1 MARLKAAEYRSQ
13 LSVVFILLAII
24 VLFIVGSPKAFLSGD
39 IYAAFMSTIPFSMI
53 MALSLTLV
61 VITGEMDLSFPSIMG
76 FCGYIFT
83 VVFHASGSFPLALL
97 TCIVVGL
104 GAGFLNG
111 LLIVKLRLPS
121 LVLTIGT
128 QFFWAGLTQVLC
140 GGLGKTLVPTKQSIL
155 YYLFVG
161 RIGGKLPAQILW
173 AVLIGFIIWLVLN
186 RHRFGAHIY
195 FTGDNPASA
204 RVMGVNV
211 DKVKM
216 VVFTQMGGFAAFAGV
231 LASIEVLYFW
241 PTLGQGYLLKTIA
254 AVFLGGTPVE
264 GGVGTVFGTFIGA
277 IIIGILE
284 AGIIAMG
291 MSGFWTQL
299 VYGLIIVVSI
309 AMHSLLRRKI
319 I

>member
-1 MARLKAAEYRSQ
+1 MARSRTAEHRSQ
-13 LSVVFILLAII
+13 ISVMLVLLVII
-24 VLFIVGSPKAFLSGD
+24 ALFMVGSPKTFLSGD

-53 MALSLTLV
+53 MALSLTLI
-61 VITGEMDLSFPSIMG
+61 VISGEMDLSFPSIMG

-83 VVFHASGSFPLALL
+83 MVFHASGSFPLALL

-231 LASIEVLYFW
+231 LASLEVLYFW

-291 MSGFWTQL
+291 MTGFWTQL

-309 AMHSLLRRKI
+309 AMHSALRRRA
-319 I
+319 

>member
-1 MARLKAAEYRSQ
+1 MARLRTAEYRSQ
-13 LSVVFILLAII
+13 FSVLMVLVAII
-24 VLFIVGSPKAFLSGD
+24 ILFIIGSPQTFLSGN

-53 MALSLTLV
+53 MALSLTLI
-61 VITGEMDLSFPSIMG
+61 VISGEMDLSFPSIMG
-76 FCGYIFT
+76 FSGYIFT
-83 VVFHASGSFPLALL
+83 LVFHASGSVPLALL
-97 TCIVVGL
+97 LCILVGL

-128 QFFWAGLTQVLC
+128 QFFWAGLTQVLS
-140 GGLGKTLVPTKQSIL
+140 GGLGKTLVPTKQSLL
-155 YYLFVG
+155 YSLFVG
-161 RIGGKLPAQILW
+161 RIGGRIPAQILW
-173 AVLIGFIIWLVLN
+173 AVLIGFVIWLVLN

-211 DKVKM
+211 DRVKM
-216 VVFTQMGGFAAFAGV
+216 IVFTQMGGFAAFAGV
-231 LASIEVLYFW
+231 LASLEVLYFW

-291 MSGFWTQL
+291 MTGFWTQL

-309 AMHSLLRRKI
+309 AMHSALRRRE
-319 I
+319 